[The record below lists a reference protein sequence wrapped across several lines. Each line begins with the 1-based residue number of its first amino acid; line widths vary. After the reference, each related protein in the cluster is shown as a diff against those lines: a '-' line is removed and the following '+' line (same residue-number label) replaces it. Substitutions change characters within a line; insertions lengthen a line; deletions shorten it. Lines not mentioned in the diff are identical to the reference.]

1 MVTIWGALL
10 GAILVNA
17 LSNGLGLLGDQY
29 LLDGRGIK
37 GGSDPGGA
45 GGLGGQ
51 TQRRRGMSQIT
62 LKTSASAEQTASSP
76 LAWLSRAGFG
86 VIILLAI
93 ALFGWANPV
102 FLTVDN
108 WANLLQ
114 GSAILLIVA
123 MAMTLIVSAGAIDLS
138 VGVALDFGAR
148 LRPRRP
154 ENLASAVAGRGGL
167 RSARRRA
174 DWPAQCLS
182 DPHLPD
188 PPLPRA
194 TLGTWFIASSAERI
208 YTDGGG
214 AIAYRRMAPEY
225 HDLAVGNLGGIPTPV
240 AIVLAL
246 WLAAWLVTERT
257 LWGKYVRAI
266 GQNSEAARIAGIR
279 DRLTMLGVLVAAS
292 ALCAVGGVILSA
304 NLRQFTPLAGQSY
317 LMDAIAAVF
326 IGTAFTRLG
335 RVSILGTLGGVLFL
349 AIIDNGLNLMGLNY
363 LVKDA
368 LVGVILVVAPRPIL
382 LAGAPAPNASLNGRT
397 MATFD
402 AVFVGLTILDIA
414 RAPGGGDPAARRR
427 RLY

>member
-1 MVTIWGALL
+1 
-10 GAILVNA
+10 
-17 LSNGLGLLGDQY
+17 
-29 LLDGRGIK
+29 
-37 GGSDPGGA
+37 
-45 GGLGGQ
+45 
-51 TQRRRGMSQIT
+51 MSQIT

-138 VGVALDFGAR
+138 VGVALDFGAAFA
-148 LRPRRP
+148 L
-154 ENLASAVAGRGGL
+154 VAL
-167 RSARRRA
+167 KT
-174 DWPAQCLS
+174 W
-182 DPHLPD
+182 HLPWQAAVGCALLGGVLIGLLNAFLILICRIR
-188 PPLPRA
+188 PFLA

-279 DRLTMLGVLVAAS
+279 DRLTMLGV
-292 ALCAVGGVILSA
+292 VILSA

-335 RVSILGTLGGVLFL
+335 RVSTLGTLGGVLFL

-368 LVGVILVVAPRPIL
+368 LVGVILVVA
-382 LAGAPAPNASLNGRT
+382 LALS
-397 MATFD
+397 FWQ
-402 AVFVGLTILDIA
+402 A
-414 RAPGGGDPAARRR
+414 RLRQTHR
-427 RLY
+427 

>member
-1 MVTIWGALL
+1 
-10 GAILVNA
+10 
-17 LSNGLGLLGDQY
+17 
-29 LLDGRGIK
+29 
-37 GGSDPGGA
+37 
-45 GGLGGQ
+45 
-51 TQRRRGMSQIT
+51 MSQIT

-138 VGVALDFGAR
+138 VGVALDFGAAFA
-148 LRPRRP
+148 LVA
-154 ENLASAVAGRGGL
+154 LKTASAVAGRGCALLGGVLIGL
-167 RSARRRA
+167 LNAFLILICRIR
-174 DWPAQCLS
+174 PFL
-182 DPHLPD
+182 
-188 PPLPRA
+188 A

-335 RVSILGTLGGVLFL
+335 RVSTLGTLGGVLFL

-368 LVGVILVVAPRPIL
+368 LVGVILVVA
-382 LAGAPAPNASLNGRT
+382 LALS
-397 MATFD
+397 FWQ
-402 AVFVGLTILDIA
+402 A
-414 RAPGGGDPAARRR
+414 RLRQTHR
-427 RLY
+427 